1 MNLAGFRN
9 LTEMVIKSAHQQ
21 IMAQARQLPQDEQLA
36 GVQWMA
42 EVWMIVTCQMLRDLH
57 RATAE
62 YDVSELEQVEQRI
75 ATEVSKLQEELET
88 WRA

>member
-9 LTEMVIKSAHQQ
+9 LSTLVIRRTHEQ
-21 IMAQARQLPQDEQLA
+21 IMQQCKQLPQDEQLP

-42 EVWMIVTCQMLRDLH
+42 EQWMIVTCQMLRDLH
-57 RATAE
+57 RATAL

-75 ATEVSKLQEELET
+75 ATEVSKLQKELES